1 MTAIEI
7 ERDNIQ
13 KAREMEAER
22 IKKEAAEKS
31 RLDYLTF
38 VTDEIISHH
47 SDMGV
52 TIFMPH
58 IITRDLYRQVC
69 DVAEK
74 RHLTAKEKVTTGITA
89 KQLSII
95 NLETKEFSKYFFQ
108 HIKDKEVFMVCWKL
122 PDDELRPVQGK
133 RILLDIF

>member
-7 ERDNIQ
+7 KRNEMQNA
-13 KAREMEAER
+13 KEMEAER

-31 RLDYLTF
+31 RQQYLTF

-58 IITRDLYRQVC
+58 AITRDLYRKVC
-69 DVAEK
+69 DVADK
-74 RHLTAKEKVTTGITA
+74 RHLSAKEKTTTGITTE
-89 KQLSII
+89 QLSVI
-95 NLETKEFSKYFFQ
+95 NLETKDFPDYLFQ
-108 HIKDKEVFMVCWKL
+108 HIEDKEVFMVCWKL
-122 PDDELRPVQGK
+122 PDDELRPVQGTCV
-133 RILLDIF
+133 